1 MIFQQFL
8 NEESGCLS
16 YLIGCG
22 QAGAAVLVDPGR
34 DRVPEYL
41 RVARKKGL
49 RLTHVVETHTH
60 ADHISGGR
68 DLAQMTGAAIFFHR
82 SAQVV
87 FDHGVVEDGQEIPIG
102 TVTLRVLHTPGHTPD
117 SISLLVT
124 DRSRGDAPWFVL
136 TGDTLFIGSVGR
148 PDLGGASAAED
159 IWESLQ
165 RVLLPLDDAVEVY
178 PAHGSGSMCG
188 RAMSAKS
195 GSTIGFERRF
205 NPALQF
211 RDKAAFVETLMTGI
225 PPKPP
230 SFDRIV
236 GKNRGLLPL
245 QSAKPR
251 PYTTREAEEAIRAGA
266 CVLDLRDPA
275 TYGEA
280 HIPGAINVWIDSP
293 QFGERVSAF
302 LPPNA
307 EILIL
312 ADAPSDLEQAVQA
325 LARVGIDD
333 IAGFLQWGMIEW
345 RGESLETETVPQ
357 LTVWDL
363 PEKMAAIP
371 DLAVIDVREPFEW
384 FDGHVEGAMHLPMF
398 EALQRAGELP
408 ADRPKAVLCAGGL
421 RSSTVISALKRRGVS
436 GWFNVTGG
444 MTAWIKAGYPVS
456 RSGASGTDTTAT

>member
-41 RVARKKGL
+41 RVVRKKTL
-49 RLTHVVETHTH
+49 KITHAVETHTH
-60 ADHISGGR
+60 ADHISGAR
-68 DLAQMTGAAIFFHR
+68 DLAQMTGAAILLHR
-82 SAQVV
+82 SARVA
-87 FDHGVVEDGQEIPIG
+87 FDHTAVADGDEIRVG
-102 TVTLRVLHTPGHTPD
+102 TVTLKVLHTPGHTPD
-117 SISLLVT
+117 SLALLVT

-148 PDLGGASAAED
+148 PDLGGAHAAED

-165 RVLLPLDDAVEVY
+165 RVLLPLDDLVEVY

-211 RDKAAFVETLMTGI
+211 RDRAAFVEALMTGI

-266 CVLDLRDPA
+266 CVLDLRAPG

-293 QFGERVSAF
+293 QFGERASAF
-302 LPPNA
+302 LPPDA

-325 LARVGIDD
+325 LSRVGIDG

-345 RGESLETETVPQ
+345 RGEGLATDSVPQ
-357 LTVWDL
+357 ITVWDL
-363 PEKMAAIP
+363 AERMAAVP
-371 DLAVIDVREPFEW
+371 ELAVIDVREPFEW
-384 FDGHVEGAMHLPMF
+384 FDGHIDGAAHVPMF
-398 EALQRAGELP
+398 EALQRVAELP

-421 RSSTVISALKRRGVS
+421 RSSTVISALKRQGIA
-436 GWFNVTGG
+436 GWINVTGG
-444 MTAWIKAGYPVS
+444 MTAWVKAGYPVS
-456 RSGASGTDTTAT
+456 RGGVSGADSR